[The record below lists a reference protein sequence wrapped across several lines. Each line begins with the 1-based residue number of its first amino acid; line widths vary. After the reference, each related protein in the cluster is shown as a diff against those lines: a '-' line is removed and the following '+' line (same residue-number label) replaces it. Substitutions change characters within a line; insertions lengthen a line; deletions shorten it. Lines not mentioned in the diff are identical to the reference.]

1 MDNLLIQSRYSTK
14 YHTICEGK
22 NRERER
28 QNGGKQIV
36 CEYCLLDQFD
46 TRDTRSCTK
55 KRKGEKCYFLW
66 KSDVKGYVLRGK
78 REREKIVQS
87 LTPHKRKTAMKHV
100 NERNTKIRTGKTQE
114 EADCVLS
121 SR

>member
-1 MDNLLIQSRYSTK
+1 M
-14 YHTICEGK
+14 
-22 NRERER
+22 
-28 QNGGKQIV
+28 
-36 CEYCLLDQFD
+36 LDQFD
-46 TRDTRSCTK
+46 TRDSRSCTK
-55 KRKGEKCYFLW
+55 RRKGEKCYFLW
-66 KSDVKGYVLRGK
+66 ESDVKGNVLRSK

-87 LTPHKRKTAMKHV
+87 LIPHKRKTAMKHV

>member
-1 MDNLLIQSRYSTK
+1 M
-14 YHTICEGK
+14 
-22 NRERER
+22 
-28 QNGGKQIV
+28 
-36 CEYCLLDQFD
+36 
-46 TRDTRSCTK
+46 
-55 KRKGEKCYFLW
+55 KGN
-66 KSDVKGYVLRGK
+66 VLRSK

-87 LTPHKRKTAMKHV
+87 LIPHKRKTAMKHV